1 MSKEQPSLDSFFGA
15 EPKKEAKVEKTKKES
30 PEKEEKQP
38 SSSSAKDQE
47 PASTKA
53 TADLEEDN
61 DISEFEKE
69 DVDADVEIIHEGA
82 PVEYCPKDSP
92 PSCLFQSIYEGKSG
106 KGFLYLLDE
115 RSNRLIGYYDS
126 TGHKPYL
133 LTDLTVEQL
142 QQISSVKNFKKIIAY
157 KKVQLKNLLTD
168 KDVNMTKIVV
178 TDPLAIGGRYD
189 SLREKLPTAWE
200 ANIRYH
206 KNYLYDL
213 NLYPGMFYQLK
224 DGNLEPAFPKIDKKV
239 EAQIKELFKDS
250 PKEVQDLIPI
260 YLPLFLTRVPHIKRA
275 AIDIEV
281 YTKNMDR
288 IADPTKSLEK
298 VISISLV
305 GNDGAKFVLVLQRED
320 VPRGTRPKELAADV
334 TVEFFE
340 DEKEL
345 LLRFFA
351 LMKAYP
357 VIVTFNGD
365 NFDLPY
371 LRNRANRLK
380 IDSRDNPL
388 IENRDYYSIR
398 NAIHF
403 DAYKFFNQAAI
414 KVYAYGG
421 KYNVSSLDA
430 ITSALLQDHKVT
442 LDKDI
447 GLLNCYELAYYNY
460 WDSKIT
466 LELTTFND
474 SLTMRLIIMLM
485 RITGMPFED
494 ITRQAVSTWIRNWL
508 FSEHRHRN
516 YLIPRPE
523 EIIGSRGDSTTSA
536 MIKGK
541 KYKGAIVVSPSPGI
555 HFNVTVLDF
564 ASLYPSIIK
573 IWNLSYETMNCTH
586 ESCQKNKKMIP
597 DTDHWVCTKNKG
609 LMAILIGFIRD
620 IRVDWFKPKTKD
632 KTLDENT
639 RAFYNVIQSALKV
652 VINASYGVFGAA
664 HFPFYCPP
672 LAEATTAIGRK
683 AITDTI
689 EKCTEMGIS
698 VIYGDTDSVFL
709 KHPTKEQIKE
719 LIKWSDEHLK
729 IDLDVEKNYRYLALS
744 DRKKNY
750 LGVYHDG
757 KVDVKGLL
765 GKKRNTPSFLKNV
778 FNDVVQI
785 LSEIKVEEDIAAART
800 KIEERVHHCY
810 KALKNR
816 ELPIEDLVFRVQ
828 LNKSLAQYIKT
839 TPQHVKAARILLE
852 ITGKELGAGDLI
864 SFVKT
869 KDGLGVK
876 PLELASI
883 SDIDIDK
890 YLAQMD
896 STLRQVLE
904 PVGVSFEKI
913 IGIRSLDDFF

>member
-1 MSKEQPSLDSFFGA
+1 MSKDQPSLDSFFGA
-15 EPKKEAKVEKTKKES
+15 KPEKEKKKPDSPKEEKKQVASTPKKESKPDSEKI
-30 PEKEEKQP
+30 
-38 SSSSAKDQE
+38 
-47 PASTKA
+47 ST
-53 TADLEEDN
+53 TLEEN
-61 DISEFEKE
+61 DIDEFEKE
-69 DVDADVEIIHEGA
+69 ENGEDIEIIHEGA

-92 PSCLFQSIYEGKSG
+92 PSCLLQSIYEGKSA

-115 RSNRLIGYYDS
+115 RSNRLNGYYDS

-133 LTDLTVEQL
+133 LTDLTEQQL
-142 QQISSVKNFKKIIAY
+142 KQISSVKNFKKILAY
-157 KKVQLKNLLTD
+157 QQVTLRNLLID
-168 KDVNMTKIVV
+168 EDVKMTKILV

-189 SLREKLPTAWE
+189 SLREKLPAAWE

-213 NLYPGMFYQLK
+213 KLYPGMYYQLK
-224 DGNLEPAFPKIDKKV
+224 DGNLEPVFPKVDKKV
-239 EAQIKELFKDS
+239 ENQVKELFKDA
-250 PKEVQDLIPI
+250 PKEVQYLIPT
-260 YLPLFLTRVPHIKRA
+260 YLPLFLTRVPHVKRA

-281 YTKNMDR
+281 FTKNMDR
-288 IADPTKSLEK
+288 IADPNKAIEK
-298 VISISLV
+298 VISVSLA
-305 GNDGAKFVLVLQRED
+305 GNDGAKYVLVLNRED
-320 VPRGTRPKELAADV
+320 VPRGTRPKELNGDV
-334 TVEFFE
+334 QVEFFD
-340 DEKEL
+340 DEKDL
-345 LLRFFA
+345 LLKTFE
-351 LMKAYP
+351 LMRDYP
-357 VIVTFNGD
+357 VIITFNGD

-371 LRNRANRLK
+371 LRNRANRLN
-380 IDSRDNPL
+380 IDSKDNPL

-430 ITSALLQDHKVT
+430 ISMALLQDHKVE
-442 LDKDI
+442 LEKDI
-447 GLLNCYELAYYNY
+447 GKLNCFELAYYNY

-474 SLTMRLIIMLM
+474 NLTIRLIIMLM

-523 EIIGSRGDSTTSA
+523 EIIGSRGDSTTDA

-541 KYKGAIVVSPSPGI
+541 KYKGAIVVTPSPGI
-555 HFNVTVLDF
+555 HFDVTVLDF

-573 IWNLSYETMNCTH
+573 TWNLSYETMNCKH
-586 ESCQKNKKMIP
+586 ESCQANKKMIP
-597 DTDHWVCTKNKG
+597 DTNHWVCTKNSG
-609 LMAILIGFIRD
+609 LMATLIGFIRD
-620 IRVDWFKPKTKD
+620 IRVNWFKPKTKD

-639 RAFYNVIQSALKV
+639 RGFYNVIQAALKV

-689 EKCTEMGIS
+689 AKCTEMGVP

-709 KHPTKEQIKE
+709 KQPTKEQIKE
-719 LIKWSDEHLK
+719 LIQWSDDYLK
-729 IDLDVEKNYRYLALS
+729 IDLDVEKSYRYLALS

-750 LGVYHDG
+750 LGVYPDG
-757 KVDVKGLL
+757 KVDIKGLL
-765 GKKRNTPSFLKNV
+765 GKKRNTPPFLKTV
-778 FNDVVQI
+778 FNDIVQI
-785 LSEIKVEEDIAAART
+785 LSEIKTEEDFEEAR
-800 KIEERVHHCY
+800 KVIEDRVQQCY
-810 KALKNR
+810 NDLKNR
-816 ELPIEDLVFRVQ
+816 ELPIEDLVFKVQ
-828 LNKSLAQYIKT
+828 LNKSLDQYIKT
-839 TPQHVKAARILLE
+839 TPQHVKAARILKE
-852 ITGKELGAGDLI
+852 ITGKELGSGDLI

-869 KDGLGVK
+869 SDSNGVK
-876 PLELASI
+876 PVTLANI

-896 STLRQVLE
+896 STLTQVLE
-904 PVGVSFEKI
+904 PIGVSFEKI

>member
-15 EPKKEAKVEKTKKES
+15 EPKKEAKADKKKDPLDKETKQS
-30 PEKEEKQP
+30 

-47 PASTKA
+47 QVSKEVIEN
-53 TADLEEDN
+53 LEED

-69 DVDADVEIIHEGA
+69 GVDADDEIIHEGA
-82 PVEYCPKDSP
+82 PVEYCPKNSP
-92 PSCLFQSIYEGKSG
+92 PSCLLQSIYEGKSG

-115 RSNRLIGYYDS
+115 RSNRLNGYYDS

-189 SLREKLPTAWE
+189 SLREKLPAAWE

-213 NLYPGMFYQLK
+213 KLYPGMFYQLK
-224 DGNLEPAFPKIDKKV
+224 DGHLEPAPQKLDKKV

-250 PKEVQDLIPI
+250 PKEVQELIPI

-281 YTKNMDR
+281 FTKNMDR
-288 IADPTKSLEK
+288 IADPTKALEK
-298 VISISLV
+298 VISVSLV

-334 TVEFFE
+334 KVEFFD

-345 LLRFFA
+345 LLKTFA
-351 LMKAYP
+351 LMKDYP

-371 LRNRANRLK
+371 LQNRANRLK
-380 IDSRDNPL
+380 IDSKDNPL

-414 KVYAYGG
+414 KVYAYGA

-430 ITSALLQDHKVT
+430 ITSALLQDHKVE

-555 HFNVTVLDF
+555 HFDVTVLDF

-573 IWNLSYETMNCTH
+573 IWNLSY
-586 ESCQKNKKMIP
+586 
-597 DTDHWVCTKNKG
+597 DKNKG

-639 RAFYNVIQSALKV
+639 RDFYNVIQSALKV

-689 EKCTEMGIS
+689 EKCTEMGIP

-709 KHPTKEQIKE
+709 KSPTKDQIKK

-765 GKKRNTPSFLKNV
+765 GKKRNTPPFLKNV
-778 FNDVVQI
+778 FNDIVQI
-785 LSEIKVEEDIAAART
+785 LSEIKVEEDIEGSRT
-800 KIEERVHHCY
+800 EIEERVQQCY
-810 KALKNR
+810 KDLKNR
-816 ELPIEDLVFRVQ
+816 KLPIEDLVFRVQ

-839 TPQHVKAARILLE
+839 TPQHVKAARLLLE
-852 ITGKELGAGDLI
+852 TTGKELGAGDLI

-869 KDGLGVK
+869 SGGIGVK
-876 PLELASI
+876 PLELANI
-883 SDIDIDK
+883 SDIDINK
-890 YLAQMD
+890 YLAQME
-896 STLRQVLE
+896 STLKQVLE